1 MCSAWKNDDFGNK
14 CGGGGGNEQKN
25 NNLSYIVTDFR
36 SVINLTHI
44 GSFDVKKVGFDTQ
57 EYFHECKNEVKL
69 DHTITGDKGHQIH
82 SQRVQVHL
90 PQFIPHP

>member
-1 MCSAWKNDDFGNK
+1 MTILETSVVVVVE
-14 CGGGGGNEQKN
+14 NEQKN

-82 SQRVQVHL
+82 SACSSTPSTIYTSSL
-90 PQFIPHP
+90 NT